1 MKILNI
7 ITLGIFLL
15 ICSSCNLSK
24 SVGSKEDSTSMKDNA
39 KTTICSDYYLSNRTT
54 DCNKSLKFMKSIIEP
69 DTLNTSKFNG
79 FISFS
84 IRGETNPNKLEDLEK
99 LFIDLDCLKNL
110 DKFELFKLLCSEKA
124 FRAIEEHFLAPE
136 NLGKRFIFEC
146 TITNMNCFTV
156 IVNNDVVE
164 KVNWCINRSSN

>member
-1 MKILNI
+1 
-7 ITLGIFLL
+7 
-15 ICSSCNLSK
+15 
-24 SVGSKEDSTSMKDNA
+24 
-39 KTTICSDYYLSNRTT
+39 
-54 DCNKSLKFMKSIIEP
+54 LKFMKSIIEP
-69 DTLNTSKFNG
+69 DTLNTSKFIG

-124 FRAIEEHFLAPE
+124 FRAIEEQFLAPE

-164 KVNWCINRSSN
+164 KVNWCINRTSN

>member
-1 MKILNI
+1 
-7 ITLGIFLL
+7 
-15 ICSSCNLSK
+15 
-24 SVGSKEDSTSMKDNA
+24 
-39 KTTICSDYYLSNRTT
+39 
-54 DCNKSLKFMKSIIEP
+54 MKSIIEP
-69 DTLNTSKFNG
+69 DTLNMSKFIG

-99 LFIDLDCLKNL
+99 LFIDIDCLKKL
-110 DKFELFKLLCSEKA
+110 DKFELFKLLCSEKG
-124 FRAIEEHFLAPE
+124 FHAIEEQFLAPD

-146 TITNMNCFTV
+146 TITNMNCFTI